1 MDDVAVHPPER
12 SMNVNEHIDNLAKQ
26 VSERTPRRSMLLGL
40 GALGL
45 GALGLH
51 GTLEETDA
59 KSRCKKCKDRCR
71 NRNQERKSKNKKN
84 CGNKC
89 RNQCRNN

>member
-1 MDDVAVHPPER
+1 MDDR
-12 SMNVNEHIDNLAKQ
+12 FDSLAKQ
-26 VSERTPRRSMLLGL
+26 FQELQPRRSVLLGL

-45 GALGLH
+45 GVLGAQA
-51 GTLEETDA
+51 TMEEADA
-59 KSRCKKCKDRCR
+59 KSRCKRCKDRCR
-71 NRNQERKSKNKKN
+71 NRNRRRSSKNRKN

>member
-1 MDDVAVHPPER
+1 M
-12 SMNVNEHIDNLAKQ
+12 VNEQFDDLAKQ
-26 VSERTPRRSMLLGL
+26 VSEGQSRRNLLLGL

-45 GALGLH
+45 GALGVH
-51 GTLEETDA
+51 ATLQEADA
-59 KSRCKKCKDRCR
+59 KSRCKKCKDKCR
-71 NRNQERKSKNKKN
+71 DRNKERKGKNQKN